1 MIPAGEAWCWR
12 NSRWRADARL
22 PAESFLLSLFTH
34 RAAHISFHISSDTK
48 SSLPHS
54 AWKAP
59 HTSAHLHMTA
69 GSSLMKCIIIAQQSS
84 SRAIA
89 GPAPKA
95 AMGVCFQKK
104 RNGLRGSGCGRINT
118 VGGHQGKDKKD
129 AGRGPTTR
137 CCSAGV
143 CYASASRSRLPPAY
157 THWLLA
163 PPTAWPP
170 HSPST

>member
-1 MIPAGEAWCWR
+1 MIPAGKTWGWR

-59 HTSAHLHMTA
+59 HTSAHLDITA

-84 SRAIA
+84 SRASA
-89 GPAPKA
+89 GPAYKA
-95 AMGVCFQKK
+95 AMVYRLLLGQAVYRVSKFYCT
-104 RNGLRGSGCGRINT
+104 RNERPPGLWDRVEEST
-118 VGGHQGKDKKD
+118 VGGIPRPRPRTAKK
-129 AGRGPTTR
+129 RG
-137 CCSAGV
+137 
-143 CYASASRSRLPPAY
+143 
-157 THWLLA
+157 
-163 PPTAWPP
+163 
-170 HSPST
+170 